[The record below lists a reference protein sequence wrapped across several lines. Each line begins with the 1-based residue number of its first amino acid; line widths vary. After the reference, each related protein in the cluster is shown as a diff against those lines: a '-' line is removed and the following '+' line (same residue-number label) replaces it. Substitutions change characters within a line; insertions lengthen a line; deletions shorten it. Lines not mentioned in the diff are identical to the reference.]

1 MPGLPMRRLLLAMLA
16 PFAVGAT
23 GFHAV
28 EDIARAAE
36 AAMAAS
42 PGQTV
47 EAAVDPGLRLP
58 ACGSALSAVVRSAN
72 SVEVGCPDLGW
83 RLYVPLRVQRL
94 AEVWVLRRP
103 IAAGEPIGPDAVVRE
118 LRDVARL
125 PGGPLAVAHPLEGT
139 TARRALPAGAV
150 LLAQDAQSP
159 RLIRRGDTVVLVS
172 RIGAIEVRAQGK
184 ALAAA
189 GVDERVSV
197 ENSSSRR
204 VVQGMVLPSGEVL
217 VR

>member
-1 MPGLPMRRLLLAMLA
+1 MRRLLLAMLA
-16 PFAVGAT
+16 PFAVGASS
-23 GFHAV
+23 FQPID
-28 EDIARAAE
+28 DIARAAE
-36 AAMAAS
+36 AAVAPS

-58 ACGSALSAVVRSAN
+58 ACPSPLSGVMRSAT
-72 SVEVGCPDLGW
+72 SVEVACADLGW
-83 RLYVPLRVQRL
+83 RIFVPLRVQRL

-103 IAAGEPIGPDAVVRE
+103 LAAGEAIGADAVVRE

-125 PGGPLAVAHPLEGT
+125 PGGPLSVAQPLDGAS
-139 TARRALPAGAV
+139 ARRALPAGAV
-150 LLAQDAQSP
+150 LLAQDTQSP
-159 RLIRRGDTVVLVS
+159 RLIRRGDAVVLLS
-172 RIGAIEVRAQGK
+172 RIGPVEVRAQGK

-189 GVDERVSV
+189 GVDERINV

-204 VVQGMVLPSGEVL
+204 VVQGVVLASGEVL